1 MISRLAQVH
10 TRACHGI
17 HAPAVSV
24 EVHLSAGLPALN
36 IVGLPEA
43 AVRESKDRVRSA
55 LINSGFDFPDSRIT
69 VNLAPADL
77 PKEGSRF
84 DLPIALGILVA
95 SGQLPATVLEDREF
109 LGELALSGQLRPVRA
124 ILPASAACDR
134 EGRELITPSQNAPMA
149 AMVRG
154 TRVIAVGSLSTVCG
168 YISGKIQI
176 APSQADI
183 SITDTHYPDLAD
195 VQGQKQ
201 AKRALITAAA
211 GGHHILLF
219 GPPGSGKTMLASRLP
234 GILPPMTEAEALEVA
249 AIHSLKAEQGAL
261 SWKQRPF
268 RAPHHTSSAISL
280 VGGGSQPRPGE
291 ISYAHNGVL
300 FLDEMPEFQRQ
311 ALETL
316 REPLESGEV
325 IITRVRGS
333 ERYPASFQLIGAMNP
348 CPCGYLGDQQRACR
362 CSPEQITRYRNRL
375 SGPLVDRIDL
385 QIEVASQSTQIILGG
400 QDSGAGQSVNSQAA
414 RQQVIKARERQ
425 LKRQGKINARLSVKE
440 LQRVCQLGQQEKGLL
455 TRLGDRLGISARALH
470 RTLRVARTLADLD
483 ASEPVLKKHLAE
495 AVQLRR
501 LDSAKQP

>member
-1 MISRLAQVH
+1 V
-10 TRACHGI
+10 
-17 HAPAVSV
+17 
-24 EVHLSAGLPALN
+24 
-36 IVGLPEA
+36 
-43 AVRESKDRVRSA
+43 D
-55 LINSGFDFPDSRIT
+55 
-69 VNLAPADL
+69 
-77 PKEGSRF
+77 
-84 DLPIALGILVA
+84 
-95 SGQLPATVLEDREF
+95 
-109 LGELALSGQLRPVRA
+109 
-124 ILPASAACDR
+124 
-134 EGRELITPSQNAPMA
+134 
-149 AMVRG
+149 VRG
-154 TRVIAVGSLSTVCG
+154 
-168 YISGKIQI
+168 QN
-176 APSQADI
+176 
-183 SITDTHYPDLAD
+183 
-195 VQGQKQ
+195 Q

-211 GGHHILLF
+211 GGHHILFF

-234 GILPPMTEAEALEVA
+234 GVLPPMTEAEALEVA
-249 AIHSLKAEQGAL
+249 SIHSLKAGQGAIG
-261 SWKQRPF
+261 WKQRPF

-280 VGGGSQPRPGE
+280 AGGGSQPRPGE

-311 ALETL
+311 ALEIL

-348 CPCGYLGDQQRACR
+348 CPCGYLGDQQRSCR

-375 SGPLVDRIDL
+375 SGPLMDRIDL
-385 QIEVASQSTQIILGG
+385 QIEVASQSTQVILGD
-400 QDSGAGQSVNSQAA
+400 QNSGAGQSVNSREA

-425 LKRQGKINARLSVKE
+425 LKRQGKTNARLSVKE

-483 ASEPVLKKHLAE
+483 ASEPVLKQHLAE